1 MATKLNEDAA
11 AVAVYLAKLEG
22 HHIPGI
28 REAKS
33 LEDLRELVSFFVI
46 EHHQHELDMA
56 AIRLAGP
63 AATKTSG
70 KRLLRRSKPGSQR
83 YETCEQAAGA

>member
-46 EHHQHELDMA
+46 EQHQHELDMA

-63 AATKTSG
+63 AATKDE
-70 KRLLRRSKPGSQR
+70 RQ
-83 YETCEQAAGA
+83 EAAEAIKTRIAEIRNE